1 MKVILLAGG
10 LGTRISEYTDTI
22 PKPMVQIGGKPILWH
37 IMNLY
42 AKYKYN
48 NFLVALGYK
57 GEVIKKYFYKKSNE
71 WNIELIETGEKTMT
85 GGRVKRLQ
93 KFIGNETCMLT
104 YGDGIAD
111 IDLNALIAFHK
122 SHGKLVTVS
131 AVRPP
136 ARFGA
141 ISLDGD
147 RVKNFKEKSHTTE
160 GWINGGFFVI
170 EPDFFNYIDGD
181 ETFLER
187 EPLEKAALKG
197 QLFAYKHKGFWQC
210 MDTKRDRDYLEEI
223 YMKENKWPKSY

>member
-42 AKYKYN
+42 SKYKYN

-187 EPLEKAALKG
+187 EPLEKAALNG

-223 YMKENKWPKSY
+223 YSKGPAWL

>member
-57 GEVIKKYFYKKSNE
+57 GEVIKKYFSKKSNE
-71 WNIELIETGEKTMT
+71 WNVELIETGEKTMT

-93 KFIGNETCMLT
+93 KLVGNETCMLT